1 MEQTNTYY
9 LEEAPIPKAVANM
22 SIPMILAMFVGVIQN
37 LTDTFFIG
45 KLNDS
50 NMVAAVMLA
59 MPVFTI
65 FMATSNIFGVG
76 CGTYISRLLGEK
88 DYENA
93 KRTSSFSFY
102 ACLFIGL
109 ILTILCFV
117 FMEPIMHILGTSTN
131 TIEATRNFI
140 RIIAGGGSFIMLSF
154 SMGQIVRAEG
164 SAKQSMIGMMIGTI
178 GNIILDPIM
187 IFVLHLGVQ
196 GAAYATVIANG
207 LAVIY
212 YSWYFIK
219 KSEWLSISVKYLTF
233 KISIIKNS
241 LSIGMPTFIT
251 FLLLLSSSVL
261 LNNFAANYGDATVA
275 VLGIAIQIN
284 MIPEFIVSGLC
295 EGVQPL
301 IGYNYASNNRKRMN
315 EIIKF
320 TGICAMLISIF
331 IAITLYF
338 SSSFIIG
345 LFISNADIIKIGT
358 PLFHISM
365 LAQIVYG
372 FIFLFTNVFQS
383 TGKAVPALLMSI
395 SQGVIFIPALVIG
408 NSLFGLKGVAYAL
421 PISEFGTAALAI
433 ILYLTI
439 KADLHSPSKTEDRIP
454 QNA

>member
-1 MEQTNTYY
+1 MEESNTYY

-37 LTDTFFIG
+37 ITDTFFIG
-45 KLNDS
+45 RLNDS

-93 KRTSSFSFY
+93 KHTSSFSFY
-102 ACLFIGL
+102 ACILVGI
-109 ILTILCFV
+109 ILTIFCFV
-117 FMEPIMHILGTSTN
+117 FMEPIMDILGTSIH
-131 TIEATRNFI
+131 TIDATRSFI
-140 RIIAGGGSFIMLSF
+140 KVIAGGGPLIMLSF
-154 SMGQIVRAEG
+154 SLGQIIRAEG
-164 SAKQSMIGMMIGTI
+164 SAKHSMVGMMIGTI

-187 IFVLHLGVQ
+187 IFGLHLGVV
-196 GAAYATVIANG
+196 GAAYGTVIANS

-212 YSWYFIK
+212 YGWYFIK
-219 KSEWLSISVKYLTF
+219 KSDRLSISLKYFTL

-241 LSIGMPTFIT
+241 LSIGMPVFIT
-251 FLLLLSSSVL
+251 FLLLLASSIMM
-261 LNNFAANYGDATVA
+261 NNFAASHGDAAVA

-284 MIPEFIVSGLC
+284 MIPEFVVSGLC

-301 IGYNYASNNRKRMN
+301 IGYNYASNNRERMN
-315 EIIKF
+315 KVIKF
-320 TGICAMLISIF
+320 TGICAILISII
-331 IAITLYF
+331 IATTLYF
-338 SSSFIIG
+338 SSDLIIG
-345 LFISNADIIKIGT
+345 MFISDTKIIKIGT

-365 LAQIVYG
+365 LAQVVYG
-372 FIFLFTNVFQS
+372 IIFLFTNVFQS

-395 SQGVIFIPALVIG
+395 SQGIIFIPSLFIG
-408 NSLFGLKGVAYAL
+408 NLLFGLKGIAYAL

-439 KADLHSPSKTEDRIP
+439 KSDLHNSRKTEDVVTFS
-454 QNA
+454 

>member
-1 MEQTNTYY
+1 MEENNIYY
-9 LEEAPIPKAVANM
+9 LEEAAIPKAVANM

-37 LTDTFFIG
+37 ITDTFFIG

-50 NMVAAVMLA
+50 NLVAAVMLA

-76 CGTYISRLLGEK
+76 CGTYISRLLGER

-93 KRTSSFSFY
+93 KYTSSFSFY
-102 ACLFIGL
+102 ACLVIGL

-117 FMEPIMHILGTSTN
+117 FMDPVMKILGTSSN
-131 TIEATRNFI
+131 TINATRSYT
-140 RIIAGGGSFIMLSF
+140 RIIAGGGSLIMLSF
-154 SMGQIVRAEG
+154 SMSQIVRAEG
-164 SAKQSMIGMMIGTI
+164 SAKQSMVGMMIGTV

-187 IFVLHLGVQ
+187 IFVLHLGVV
-196 GAAYATVIANG
+196 GAAYATVLANG

-212 YSWYFIK
+212 YGWYFVK
-219 KSEWLSISVKYLTF
+219 KSEWLTISIKYFTF

-241 LSIGMPTFIT
+241 LSIGMPVFIT

-261 LNNFAANYGDATVA
+261 LNNFAASYGDATVA
-275 VLGIAIQIN
+275 ILGIAIQIN

-320 TGICAMLISIF
+320 TGICAISISIF
-331 IAITLYF
+331 IATTLYF
-338 SSSFIIG
+338 SSGFIIRM
-345 LFISNADIIKIGT
+345 FISNTNIIKLGT

-372 FIFLFTNVFQS
+372 VIFLLTSVFQS

-395 SQGVIFIPALVIG
+395 SQGMIFIPALIIG
-408 NSLFGLKGVAYAL
+408 NSLFGLTGVAYAL
-421 PISEFGTAALAI
+421 PISEFGTAALSL
-433 ILYLTI
+433 ILYLSV
-439 KADLHSPSKTEDRIP
+439 KNDLHSSTKAEL
-454 QNA
+454 Q